1 MNMEDDAREKEKEL
15 ESELRNFEKDR
26 ENIRRIIGRLG
37 GLPTGQARI
46 VNIIFIILVLG
57 VFAAS
62 IIWGGRIRFFMI
74 EVGIFLLSIKLI
86 YFLES
91 YMRLNHF
98 QFWILSS
105 LEWRLDKIDKQL
117 KDMSKRGEGN

>member
-1 MNMEDDAREKEKEL
+1 MNKTDEETREKEQEL
-15 ESELRNFEKDR
+15 EAELRSFEKDR
-26 ENIRRIIGRLG
+26 DNIRRIVGRLG
-37 GLPTGQARI
+37 GLPTGKARI
-46 VNIIFIILVLG
+46 VNVIFIILVLAA
-57 VFAAS
+57 FAGS
-62 IIWGGRIRFFMI
+62 IVWGGRMRFFMI

-105 LEWRLDKIDKQL
+105 LEWRLDKIDKKL
-117 KDMSKRGEGN
+117 KEMTKKEK